1 MAQINVAI
9 LGAGRIAQSMAE
21 TLVKMAADDRY
32 RDLVAP
38 YAVAARDGER
48 AAAFAAKYGFPVSYG
63 SYEELV
69 ADPNVNLVY
78 IATPHNFHAEQA
90 ILCMRAGKGV
100 LVEKAFGANTQQ
112 AREILDVSDE
122 TGMLCTEAIWTR
134 YMPSRGMIDDI
145 IASGVIGEVQ
155 AIDANLCYPTTAKAR
170 ITDPALAGGA
180 LLLAAILPVSAPFKF
195 ALLVVGRLILGFGES
210 QLLTG
215 ALTWG
220 LGIVGPKHS
229 GKVMSWN
236 GMAIY
241 GALAVGA
248 PLGLLIHSHY
258 GFAALAL
265 TTMALP
271 LLAWACN
278 GTVRKVPALAG
289 ERPSLWSVV
298 GLIWKPGLGLALQ
311 GVGFAVIGT
320 FVSLYFASKGWAM
333 AGFTLTAFGGA
344 FVVMRVMFGWMPDR
358 FGGVKVAIV
367 SLLVETVGLL
377 LLWQAPGAWVALAG
391 AALTGAGCSLIFP
404 ALGVEVVKRVPSQ
417 VRGTALGGYA
427 AFQDIALG
435 VSGPLAGMLATTFG
449 YSSVF
454 LAGAISA
461 VLGIIVTILSF
472 RRG

>member
-1 MAQINVAI
+1 MTAVSQTETRSSANFSLFRIAFAVFLTYMTVGLPLPVI
-9 LGAGRIAQSMAE
+9 PLFVHHELGYGNTMVGIAVGIQFLATVLTRGYAGR
-21 TLVKMAADDRY
+21 LADQY
-32 RDLVAP
+32 
-38 YAVAARDGER
+38 G
-48 AAAFAAKYGFPVSYG
+48 AKRSA
-63 SYEELV
+63 L
-69 ADPNVNLVY
+69 
-78 IATPHNFHAEQA
+78 Q
-90 ILCMRAGKGV
+90 
-100 LVEKAFGANTQQ
+100 
-112 AREILDVSDE
+112 
-122 TGMLCTEAIWTR
+122 GMLAC
-134 YMPSRGMIDDI
+134 G
-145 IASGVIGEVQ
+145 
-155 AIDANLCYPTTAKAR
+155 
-170 ITDPALAGGA
+170 LAGGA

-333 AGFTLTAFGGA
+333 AGFTLTAFGG
-344 FVVMRVMFGWMPDR
+344 
-358 FGGVKVAIV
+358 VKVAIV

>member
-1 MAQINVAI
+1 MTAVSQTETRSSANFSLFRIAFAVFLTYMTVGLPLPVI
-9 LGAGRIAQSMAE
+9 PLFVHHELGYGNTMVGIAVGIQFLATVLTRGYAGR
-21 TLVKMAADDRY
+21 LADQY
-32 RDLVAP
+32 
-38 YAVAARDGER
+38 G
-48 AAAFAAKYGFPVSYG
+48 AKRSA
-63 SYEELV
+63 L
-69 ADPNVNLVY
+69 
-78 IATPHNFHAEQA
+78 Q
-90 ILCMRAGKGV
+90 
-100 LVEKAFGANTQQ
+100 
-112 AREILDVSDE
+112 
-122 TGMLCTEAIWTR
+122 GMLAC
-134 YMPSRGMIDDI
+134 G
-145 IASGVIGEVQ
+145 
-155 AIDANLCYPTTAKAR
+155 
-170 ITDPALAGGA
+170 LAGGA

-320 FVSLYFASKGWAM
+320 FVALLCQQRMGDGGLYSYRVWRRICRDARHVWLD
-333 AGFTLTAFGGA
+333 AGPFWRRESGDRLSACRNGGL
-344 FVVMRVMFGWMPDR
+344 
-358 FGGVKVAIV
+358 VA
-367 SLLVETVGLL
+367 
-377 LLWQAPGAWVALAG
+377 ALASTRG
-391 AALTGAGCSLIFP
+391 VGRISGRGVNRSRMFAYLSCAG
-404 ALGVEVVKRVPSQ
+404 
-417 VRGTALGGYA
+417 RGGG
-427 AFQDIALG
+427 
-435 VSGPLAGMLATTFG
+435 
-449 YSSVF
+449 
-454 LAGAISA
+454 
-461 VLGIIVTILSF
+461 
-472 RRG
+472 